1 MAAAAAAAA
10 ARQQRDGRGGGRG
23 GGATTAADARQEA
36 IRLAQLAWQRR
47 TPDEPFTLT
56 DDGGFSKPAAAG
68 GGADDEAGGKRG
80 ATAAAAAAAASAA
93 FCAIEEEAAAGG
105 DGLRLSVFGDAGVDT
120 HERPERLAKVTSVS
134 LKWLSY
140 DRIVASYLPRL
151 AALRRLRE
159 LTLSGND
166 LHSLA
171 QLNALAIL
179 PQLTSVVVG
188 GEGNTATAL
197 PHFRS
202 RLIALLPHLKQ
213 LNGEVVADD
222 ERARAEARWRPAPTV
237 RDVGGH
243 AAVAARALPLQHAMG
258 IDEPVPPAARPTTPA
273 ARATSLAYVHR
284 VLNHAHAINEKI
296 EQLNALWP
304 NVVGAYEEAV
314 ARSASRRAR
323 RALHRRGEPGRVE
336 RREDHLVKPD
346 SVLFTPRSSH
356 LRVHVINLTSRRSRR
371 HFVGTNP
378 ICAPRARCT
387 ALLDTT
393 LTAIM
398 RCPRHRISQ
407 PSPKRQRTGSRRCDW
422 RRLIAARWPAP
433 VLAAPTLN
441 EAIVEVSES
450 SYPVLKALKVEEFT
464 AFSRSSAA

>member
-1 MAAAAAAAA
+1 M
-10 ARQQRDGRGGGRG
+10 RQGSLGRH
-23 GGATTAADARQEA
+23 
-36 IRLAQLAWQRR
+36 L
-47 TPDEPFTLT
+47 P
-56 DDGGFSKPAAAG
+56 
-68 GGADDEAGGKRG
+68 RG
-80 ATAAAAAAAASAA
+80 AAHRPQRAANAAAAAAAAAASAA
-93 FCAIEEEAAAGG
+93 FCAIEEEGAAGG

-222 ERARAEARWRPAPTV
+222 ERARAEARWRRLHRLYEMSAATLQSRLAP
-237 RDVGGH
+237 
-243 AAVAARALPLQHAMG
+243 LPLQHAMG

-273 ARATSLAYVHR
+273 AARNISLAYVHR

-304 NVVGAYEEAV
+304 NVVGAYDDAV
-314 ARSASRRAR
+314 ERQIREPDVLVAHYTAVVN
-323 RALHRRGEPGRVE
+323 RGEWKG
-336 RREDHLVKPD
+336 
-346 SVLFTPRSSH
+346 PR
-356 LRVHVINLTSRRSRR
+356 
-371 HFVGTNP
+371 
-378 ICAPRARCT
+378 
-387 ALLDTT
+387 
-393 LTAIM
+393 
-398 RCPRHRISQ
+398 
-407 PSPKRQRTGSRRCDW
+407 
-422 RRLIAARWPAP
+422 
-433 VLAAPTLN
+433 
-441 EAIVEVSES
+441 
-450 SYPVLKALKVEEFT
+450 
-464 AFSRSSAA
+464 FS